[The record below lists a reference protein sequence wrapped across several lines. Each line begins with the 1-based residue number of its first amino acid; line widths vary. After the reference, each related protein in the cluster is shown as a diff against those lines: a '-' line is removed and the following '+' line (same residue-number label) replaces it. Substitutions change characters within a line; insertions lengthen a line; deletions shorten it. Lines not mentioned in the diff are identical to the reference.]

1 MRLSPALLSTLA
13 LAAAAGLSLIGAS
26 FAARAVEDRA
36 VRAVDGA
43 LDTANVT
50 WARASADGL
59 TVTLAGTAPTEAARF
74 RALTVAGGVVDPS
87 RVIDTLE
94 VAAAA
99 VIPAP
104 TLSVEILRNRDGISV
119 IGLIP
124 VATGREAIL
133 DPLIRVANG
142 VRVSDMVEA
151 TQQPVPKGWAEAV
164 GFGVKAAELLP
175 RSKISIA
182 AGRVAV
188 TAVADS
194 PEQKQR
200 LERELRAQMPASVPV
215 TLDIS
220 APRPVITP
228 FTLRFVMDGQTP
240 HFDACAAPD
249 EAALG
254 QIIAAAL
261 AAGMEEPIDCQVGLG
276 APSQDW
282 GQAAAQ
288 SIAALAALGGGTLTL
303 ADADITLEAAEGTDA
318 QRFEE
323 VVSNLDASLP
333 SLFSLHAN
341 RPVAPV
347 QEAATAESG
356 PPEFTATLDA
366 EGGVTLRGR
375 FLDERQRAAV
385 ESYARARFGAGAVNV
400 TTRLDDRLPQGWAL
414 RVLAGLEALGELN
427 RGELLVTQDRIA
439 VRGVTGD
446 KSARG
451 NITRTLS
458 SRLGRAA
465 YTVDVSYDERLD
477 PQAALPTPQE
487 CVRTI
492 NAILDSHK
500 ITFAPGSATINAD
513 ARQTLDK
520 VAEAMIPC
528 IDVKMEIGGHTDSQ
542 GRNEMNLQL
551 SQARAE
557 AVLEALLARRV
568 PISNLT
574 ARGYG
579 ETRPIAD
586 NGKEEGRE
594 ANRRIAFTLI
604 IGSPDQPAL
613 PEPVPAPTA
622 RPEAVT
628 DAARAAEAEAPPAEE
643 TAGSMDDDASEEG
656 EPMDAIDGDEEP
668 PPATEAPD
676 TN

>member
-43 LDTANVT
+43 LDTANLT

-74 RALTVAGGVVDPS
+74 RALTVAGGVVEPS
-87 RVIDTLE
+87 RVVDALE

-133 DPLIRVANG
+133 NPLIRVANG

-151 TQQPVPKGWAEAV
+151 TQQPVPEGWAEAV

-182 AGRVAV
+182 AGKVAV

-200 LERELRAQMPASVPV
+200 LERELRAQIPGSVPV

-228 FTLRFVMDGQTP
+228 FTLRFVMDGQGP

-249 EAALG
+249 DAALG
-254 QIIAAAL
+254 EIIVAARE
-261 AAGMEEPIDCQVGLG
+261 AGVASPVDCQIGLG

-282 GQAAAQ
+282 GQAAAR
-288 SIAALAALGGGTLTL
+288 SIAALTALGGGTVTL
-303 ADADITLEAAEGTDA
+303 ADADITLEAAEGTEA

-333 SLFSLHAN
+333 GLFSLHAS

-347 QEAATAESG
+347 QETAAAESG

-366 EGGVTLRGR
+366 EGGVVLRGR

-400 TTRLDDRLPQGWAL
+400 STRLDDGLPQGWAL

-427 RGELLVTQDRIA
+427 RGELLVTKDRIA

-446 KSARG
+446 KAARG

-492 NAILDSHK
+492 NTILDSHK

-513 ARQTLDK
+513 ARQTLDR

-542 GRNEMNLQL
+542 GRDEMNLQL

-613 PEPVPAPTA
+613 PEPVPAPNA

-628 DAARAAEAEAPPAEE
+628 DAARAAEAPPGEE
-643 TAGSMDDDASEEG
+643 PSTLNDDASEGG
-656 EPMDAIDGDEEP
+656 EPMDTIDGDEAP
-668 PPATEAPD
+668 SAATPD